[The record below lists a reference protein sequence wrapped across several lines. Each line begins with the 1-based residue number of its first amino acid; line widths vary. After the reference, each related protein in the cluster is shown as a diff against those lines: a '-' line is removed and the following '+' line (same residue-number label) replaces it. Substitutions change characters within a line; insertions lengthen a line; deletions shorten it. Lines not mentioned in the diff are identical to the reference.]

1 MCFCPLFPSLLSP
14 PVLAELQQ
22 ASLITSVECE
32 GLRYPRDMVQVQ
44 IKKSLE
50 VQTKTADV
58 LRRYGLEKESNLLAG
73 KQAQMYISV
82 PGVLYSGA

>member
-1 MCFCPLFPSLLSP
+1 
-14 PVLAELQQ
+14 
-22 ASLITSVECE
+22 
-32 GLRYPRDMVQVQ
+32 MVQVQ
-44 IKKSLE
+44 IKKSLN

-73 KQAQMYISV
+73 KQAQMYINV